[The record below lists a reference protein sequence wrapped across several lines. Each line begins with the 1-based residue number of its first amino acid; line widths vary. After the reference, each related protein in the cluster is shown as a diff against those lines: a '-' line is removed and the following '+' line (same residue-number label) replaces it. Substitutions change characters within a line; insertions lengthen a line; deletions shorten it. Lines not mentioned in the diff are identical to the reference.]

1 VDERMNDLDRLAV
14 LDPARDREP
23 SPMEWTRSRAFVERV
38 IEGTA
43 ESTARPPLRRW
54 LFAGAAAT
62 ALGAVAAVAVP
73 ALVPGATEQ
82 AVASWTAQ
90 PTARTGDEV
99 LPQAEACAATGVA
112 GETTPTASDVVLA
125 EQRGKA
131 TLLILRKGPTLVECL
146 MVGDDDQAASMVLA
160 EEAQIVTPPAGTI
173 NLETMS
179 SYGDDDSQWSNA
191 IGLAGPD
198 VSGVEVRLDNGT
210 VVQASVRNGWWA
222 AWWPGGEGGEADAFS
237 VIAHAGDRTTTHRP
251 SEMP

>member
-23 SPMEWTRSRAFVERV
+23 SPMEWARSQAFLERV

-73 ALVPGATEQ
+73 ALLPGATEQ

-90 PTARTGDEV
+90 PTARTGEEV
-99 LPQAEACAATGVA
+99 LPQAKACAANGVA
-112 GETTPTASDVVLA
+112 GERTATASDVLLA

-131 TLLILRKGPTLVECL
+131 TLLIQRKGPTLVECL
-146 MVGDDDQAASMVLA
+146 MVGDDDRAASMALIDEA
-160 EEAQIVTPPAGTI
+160 EIVVPPAGTVD
-173 NLETMS
+173 LETMG
-179 SYGDDDSQWSNA
+179 SYGGGDSQWSDM

-198 VSGVEVRLDNGT
+198 VTGVEVRLDNGT
-210 VVQASVRNGWWA
+210 VVRASVKNGWWA
-222 AWWPGGEGGEADAFS
+222 AWWPGPEGGEVDTLS
-237 VIAHAGDRTTTHRP
+237 VIVHAGDKTTTHRP